1 MSSQTFSQP
10 GSSMPPYFTQD
21 EFKPLGR
28 GRDDDERI
36 TPPEPP
42 IVGGPVGGERKVTAT
57 MLQFVRFAAIV
68 RLTVF
73 IEHTL
78 LDGERAVPAH
88 IRLRTADQ
96 EPGKP
101 VYAVLDTDQYRYS
114 GPREAAVVGPY
125 ELRAVK
131 IGSRCVVP
139 LKWTPLP
146 AAGHMTSAEIVDF
159 LAMVAKTYRYENDP
173 RFTHLFGEPLPEEEQ
188 DPTSWDYRL
197 EALDMYSVHHP

>member
-1 MSSQTFSQP
+1 MVNAQSLPTSASGLP
-10 GSSMPPYFTQD
+10 IKSLENLS
-21 EFKPLGR
+21 
-28 GRDDDERI
+28 
-36 TPPEPP
+36 TPCWTPTS
-42 IVGGPVGGERKVTAT
+42 IDTA
-57 MLQFVRFAAIV
+57 
-68 RLTVF
+68 
-73 IEHTL
+73 
-78 LDGERAVPAH
+78 AH
-88 IRLRTADQ
+88 
-96 EPGKP
+96 
-101 VYAVLDTDQYRYS
+101 
-114 GPREAAVVGPY
+114 AAVVGPY